1 MTELV
6 ESKKGRVLDHLATY
20 PVVVAHIDL
29 DNRQPPLLTQID
41 SYLLH
46 IEAGLL

>member
-20 PVVVAHIDL
+20 PVVVTHKVK
-29 DNRQPPLLTQID
+29 RTQCSLRKD
-41 SYLLH
+41 
-46 IEAGLL
+46 E